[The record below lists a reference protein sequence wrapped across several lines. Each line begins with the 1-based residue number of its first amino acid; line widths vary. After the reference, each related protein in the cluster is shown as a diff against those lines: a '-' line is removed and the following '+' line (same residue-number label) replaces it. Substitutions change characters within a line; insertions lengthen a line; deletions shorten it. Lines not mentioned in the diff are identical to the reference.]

1 MMQSIGID
9 IGTTTISLVV
19 LDRESGVVLESRT
32 IVNGTD
38 IDTGREWESVQD
50 ADRIVHKAQV
60 ELDALLDAHDGIA
73 TIGLTGQMHGIVYV
87 NGEGAAVSPLYT
99 WKDGRGDLRESG
111 VSSDVQE
118 SGCPGNLRESV
129 GSGNVLEH
137 DGRSL
142 VERLREETGLALAT
156 GFGLVTHLYHLRHGQ
171 VPMGAVRFC
180 TIADYLGMQLTGRRT
195 PRLHASNAASLGFYD
210 AVNGAFRR
218 DLLEQQGVDCSILP
232 EVTSSFET
240 MGTYRGIPV
249 TVAIGDNQASYL
261 GAVGMRENA
270 VLLNMGTGGQISVL
284 SPAFYEAPGIEA
296 RPLAEGRYLLVG
308 ASLCGGRAYAILEQF
323 LRSYVAAY
331 EMSKRS
337 GVDGVLAAAD
347 RGLNANDDATAT
359 DGADSANDG
368 MRDGHDAN
376 HAVGGITGGH
386 AVDNLASTPP
396 QYEIME
402 CLARAGMHQRDPMQV
417 STLFQGTRLDPTH
430 RGSIVNISEDNFT
443 PEGLIYGTLEGMVRE
458 LYDLYH
464 LIEEGAGI
472 HVATLVGS
480 GNGLRRNPVLQE
492 ICTQMF
498 GVPLQLSPYEE
509 EAACGAALCG
519 PAT

>member
-9 IGTTTISLVV
+9 IGTTTISLVI
-19 LDRESGVVLESRT
+19 LDRESGAVLESRT
-32 IVNGTD
+32 IANGTD

-50 ADRIVHKAQV
+50 ADRIVHKARV
-60 ELDALLDAHDGIA
+60 ELDALLDTHDDIGS
-73 TIGLTGQMHGIVYV
+73 IGLTGQMHGIVYV
-87 NGEGAAVSPLYT
+87 NGEGMAVSPLYT

-118 SGCPGNLRESV
+118 PDGPGDLRGST
-129 GSGNVLEH
+129 GSGNMSEH

-156 GFGLVTHLYHLRHGQ
+156 GFGLVTHIYHLRHGQ
-171 VPMGAVRFC
+171 VPVGAVRLC
-180 TIADYLGMQLTGRRT
+180 TIGDYLGMRMTGRRT
-195 PRLHASNAASLGFYD
+195 PILHASNAASLGFYD

-232 EVTSSFET
+232 EVTTAFET
-240 MGTYRGIPV
+240 IGTYRGIPV

-284 SPAFYEAPGIEA
+284 SHVFYEAPGIEA
-296 RPLAEGRYLLVG
+296 RPLTEGRYLLVG
-308 ASLCGGRAYAILEQF
+308 ASLCGGRAYAILERF

-337 GVDGVLAAAD
+337 GVDGVQAAAD

-376 HAVGGITGGH
+376 HVNDGMTGGH
-386 AVDNLASTPP
+386 AADNLAGIPS
-396 QYEIME
+396 QYEVME
-402 CLARAGMHQRDPMQV
+402 RLARAGMHQRDPMQV
-417 STLFQGTRLDPTH
+417 STLFQGTRHDPTR
-430 RGSIVNISEDNFT
+430 RGSISNIGEDNFT
-443 PEGLIYGTLEGMVRE
+443 PEGLVYGTLEGMVRE

-464 LIEEGAGI
+464 LIEQGTGI
-472 HVATLVGS
+472 HAAMLIGS

-492 ICTQMF
+492 ICAQMF
-498 GVPLQLSPYEE
+498 GAPLQLSPYEE

-519 PAT
+519 DAT